1 MTKIIVLV
9 LLCGLITLNAVEH
22 HDHKKH
28 KHGPRQEGDS
38 QVAIAVED
46 SKASI
51 EKNAK
56 QKIERLVIKN
66 KIHNSW
72 VSVPILKMEK
82 TKNTTN
88 DWVVSFYNPKI
99 KKKSKQMLY
108 VFVSAYG
115 EVVGVNYTG
124 K

>member
-1 MTKIIVLV
+1 
-9 LLCGLITLNAVEH
+9 
-22 HDHKKH
+22 
-28 KHGPRQEGDS
+28 
-38 QVAIAVED
+38 
-46 SKASI
+46 
-51 EKNAK
+51 
-56 QKIERLVIKN
+56 
-66 KIHNSW
+66 
-72 VSVPILKMEK
+72 MEK

-108 VFVSAYG
+108 IFVSAYG